1 MYKNTLGL
9 RRDNMTMRNQQRRP
23 VIGGV
28 VHGGAPDTTR
38 QGRKRRAKQD
48 VTEMAKLARK
58 KLKLPTGKEVQ
69 EVGRTK
75 EK

>member
-1 MYKNTLGL
+1 MGK
-9 RRDNMTMRNQQRRP
+9 RNRQRRP
-23 VIGGV
+23 VIGGMV
-28 VHGGAPDTTR
+28 RAGAPDMTR

-48 VTEMAKLARK
+48 VVEMAKLARK

>member
-1 MYKNTLGL
+1 
-9 RRDNMTMRNQQRRP
+9 MRNRQRHP
-23 VIGGV
+23 VIGGM

-48 VTEMAKLARK
+48 VAEMAKIARK

-69 EVGRTK
+69 EIDRTK